1 MSQFW
6 RLDGPVQ
13 TLILAAEQERLPQV
27 IYWGTPLPASEDCAA
42 LAAAHAMDITGGM
55 LDANP
60 ELSICP
66 EASQTFPGQPGLICR
81 DAQGRV
87 LRPNFRFSQE
97 LTQDNSLCLTYADKE
112 LGLTYEAHF
121 ELTASSNMLTC
132 WSRLTAMQPL
142 MVNWLAAPV
151 FPATQLSDAMIGF
164 SGRWIGEFQTH
175 AIPWRPGIH
184 KRESRTGRS
193 GHEHFPGLILPEVGA
208 HNTTGRAYGF
218 HYGWSGGH
226 QMIAEELP
234 DGRRQIQFGHASD
247 SHNGLAQSFETAKL
261 YAVFSDKGL
270 NGCGTAFQRHLRDHI
285 LTFPEASL
293 PRPVHYNCWEAIYF
307 DHDLDS
313 LKDIATRAKRL
324 GAERFVLDDGWFG
337 RRDDDSSS
345 LGDWQI
351 DPRKYPNGLDPLVD
365 HVTSLGMQFGLWVE
379 PEMVNPDSDLFRA
392 HPDWILGPKDQL
404 LGRQQMVLDLAR
416 KEVITYLYDCIST
429 LLETYNISYLKW
441 DHNRILP
448 LCDVAQTEGIYVLL
462 TRLRAAFPHVEIE
475 SCASGGGRIDF
486 GILQHCQRVWL
497 SDSNDALERSHIQH
511 GAALFLPSLVTG
523 SHVGPRLC
531 HTSGRVFDMRYR
543 AWVAAQRHMGF
554 EMDPRELEPQ
564 EAQVLTEVTQ
574 WYKDNR
580 DWLATADI
588 LRLDTADP
596 SVLGEMQLAA
606 DGSRFVVFSNQLDSA
621 QQILPRPLCLT
632 ALDPEAR
639 YSLRLRN
646 RDEASN
652 LSRGAPL
659 LKSQDLQASGVWLM
673 THGLHLPY
681 AMPGSIWV
689 VEGRKL

>member
-1 MSQFW
+1 
-6 RLDGPVQ
+6 
-13 TLILAAEQERLPQV
+13 
-27 IYWGTPLPASEDCAA
+27 
-42 LAAAHAMDITGGM
+42 
-55 LDANP
+55 
-60 ELSICP
+60 
-66 EASQTFPGQPGLICR
+66 
-81 DAQGRV
+81 
-87 LRPNFRFSQE
+87 
-97 LTQDNSLCLTYADKE
+97 
-112 LGLTYEAHF
+112 
-121 ELTASSNMLTC
+121 
-132 WSRLTAMQPL
+132 MQPL

-151 FPATQLSDAMIGF
+151 FPAAQLSDTMIGF

-392 HPDWILGPKDQL
+392 HPDW
-404 LGRQQMVLDLAR
+404 
-416 KEVITYLYDCIST
+416 T
-429 LLETYNISYLKW
+429 L
-441 DHNRILP
+441 
-448 LCDVAQTEGIYVLL
+448 
-462 TRLRAAFPHVEIE
+462 VEM
-475 SCASGGGRIDF
+475 SF
-486 GILQHCQRVWL
+486 
-497 SDSNDALERSHIQH
+497 
-511 GAALFLPSLVTG
+511 
-523 SHVGPRLC
+523 
-531 HTSGRVFDMRYR
+531 
-543 AWVAAQRHMGF
+543 
-554 EMDPRELEPQ
+554 
-564 EAQVLTEVTQ
+564 
-574 WYKDNR
+574 YK
-580 DWLATADI
+580 
-588 LRLDTADP
+588 
-596 SVLGEMQLAA
+596 
-606 DGSRFVVFSNQLDSA
+606 
-621 QQILPRPLCLT
+621 
-632 ALDPEAR
+632 
-639 YSLRLRN
+639 
-646 RDEASN
+646 
-652 LSRGAPL
+652 
-659 LKSQDLQASGVWLM
+659 
-673 THGLHLPY
+673 
-681 AMPGSIWV
+681 
-689 VEGRKL
+689 

>member
-1 MSQFW
+1 
-6 RLDGPVQ
+6 
-13 TLILAAEQERLPQV
+13 
-27 IYWGTPLPASEDCAA
+27 
-42 LAAAHAMDITGGM
+42 
-55 LDANP
+55 
-60 ELSICP
+60 
-66 EASQTFPGQPGLICR
+66 
-81 DAQGRV
+81 
-87 LRPNFRFSQE
+87 
-97 LTQDNSLCLTYADKE
+97 
-112 LGLTYEAHF
+112 
-121 ELTASSNMLTC
+121 
-132 WSRLTAMQPL
+132 
-142 MVNWLAAPV
+142 
-151 FPATQLSDAMIGF
+151 
-164 SGRWIGEFQTH
+164 
-175 AIPWRPGIH
+175 
-184 KRESRTGRS
+184 
-193 GHEHFPGLILPEVGA
+193 
-208 HNTTGRAYGF
+208 
-218 HYGWSGGH
+218 
-226 QMIAEELP
+226 
-234 DGRRQIQFGHASD
+234 
-247 SHNGLAQSFETAKL
+247 
-261 YAVFSDKGL
+261 
-270 NGCGTAFQRHLRDHI
+270 
-285 LTFPEASL
+285 
-293 PRPVHYNCWEAIYF
+293 
-307 DHDLDS
+307 
-313 LKDIATRAKRL
+313 
-324 GAERFVLDDGWFG
+324 
-337 RRDDDSSS
+337 
-345 LGDWQI
+345 
-351 DPRKYPNGLDPLVD
+351 
-365 HVTSLGMQFGLWVE
+365 MQFGLWVE

-392 HPDWILGPKDQL
+392 HRDWILGPKDQL

-659 LKSQDLQASGVWLM
+659 LKSQDLASLWSLVDDPWLAFALCHARFNM
-673 THGLHLPY
+673 GC
-681 AMPGSIWV
+681 
-689 VEGRKL
+689 